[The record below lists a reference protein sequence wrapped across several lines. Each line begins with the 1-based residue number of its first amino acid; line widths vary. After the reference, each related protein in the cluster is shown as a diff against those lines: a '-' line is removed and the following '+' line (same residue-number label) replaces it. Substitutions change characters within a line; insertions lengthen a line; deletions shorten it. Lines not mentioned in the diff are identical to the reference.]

1 MVPPVLGDVHTQGDD
16 MSRNLILIVGALLWS
31 VAILDGL
38 VHVATGAWPVTVAM
52 IVAGIAGAALIA
64 VRRRARLT
72 VREDA

>member
-16 MSRNLILIVGALLWS
+16 MSRNLIIILGALLWS

-38 VHVATGAWPVTVAM
+38 AHIAIGAWQVTVAM
-52 IVAGIAGAALIA
+52 VVTGIAGAFVIA
-64 VRRRARLT
+64 VRHRARLT

>member
-1 MVPPVLGDVHTQGDD
+1 

-38 VHVATGAWPVTVAM
+38 AHIATGAWEVTVAM
-52 IVAGIAGAALIA
+52 IVMGIAGVSVIA
-64 VRRRARLT
+64 VRSRARRT